1 MRNRHGI
8 RKLCVPK
15 WDRWDTVLKN
25 QSQSDARVAEIM
37 DLRPIKI
44 FWDPEVIRQTDQ
56 KNIKVLLWFIFLG
69 LMVLTVIAGLV

>member
-1 MRNRHGI
+1 
-8 RKLCVPK
+8 
-15 WDRWDTVLKN
+15 
-25 QSQSDARVAEIM
+25 M
-37 DLRPIKI
+37 DLRLIKI